1 MTHIAQE
8 VVIIGAG
15 LAGSQAALTCAKHGL
30 RVTLYEMRPGVSSPA
45 HHTERPAE
53 LVCSNSFKSDVCIN
67 AAGLL
72 KRELTILGGELL
84 QFARECSVPAGG
96 ALAVD
101 REAFSKR
108 VGRAL
113 EAHPQITLIQ
123 REITSLEEFGD
134 TPIIV
139 AAGPLAS
146 ECLTQALVPYLGE
159 GLHFFDAAAPIV
171 AADSLDYNRVFR
183 ASRYDKGQGDDYL
196 NIALNEEEY
205 RVFYEALIDAERVI
219 KKDFDKNDLFNAC
232 QPVEEVARRGY
243 DALRYGIMK
252 PVGIDDPR
260 TGRWPYALIQLRAE
274 TKDARAYNLVG
285 FQTNLTWPEQRR
297 VFSLI
302 PGLQQA
308 TFERLG
314 VMHRNT
320 FFDAPR
326 LQNQDFS
333 LKESPNL
340 FFAGQITGTEG
351 YTEAVASGLLCA
363 LNVVA
368 RLKGYEP
375 LVLPQV
381 SAFGAL
387 CFYAHSEETVDYQP
401 MHVNFGIIPP
411 LENRYKNKRLRYKH
425 YALRSAEALKDWV
438 SNLPNDIMVSE
449 NPKETSQQIIDEI
462 ARFEVE
468 SR

>member
-1 MTHIAQE
+1 MTHIAPE

-15 LAGSQAALTCAKHGL
+15 LAGSQAALTCAKHGMK
-30 RVTLYEMRPGVSSPA
+30 VTLYEMRPQVSSPA
-45 HHTERPAE
+45 HHTGKPAE
-53 LVCSNSFKSDVCIN
+53 LVCSNSLKSDVCIN

-72 KRELTILGGELL
+72 KRELTILGSELL
-84 QFARECSVPAGG
+84 ELARETSVPAGG

-101 REAFSKR
+101 REAFSQS
-108 VGRAL
+108 VQRAI
-113 EAHPQITLIQ
+113 ESHPNITLVR
-123 REITSLEEFGD
+123 REVISLTEFGD
-134 TPIIV
+134 TPVIV

-146 ECLTQALVPYLGE
+146 EGLTRALAPYLGE

-171 AADSLDYNRVFR
+171 AADSLDYSRVFR
-183 ASRYDKGQGDDYL
+183 ASRYDKGRGDDYL

-232 QPVEEVARRGY
+232 QPVEEVAKRGY
-243 DALRYGIMK
+243 DALRFGIMK

-260 TGRWPYALIQLRAE
+260 TGRWPFALIQLRAE
-274 TKDARAYNLVG
+274 TKDAKAYNLVG

-297 VFSLI
+297 VFCLI
-302 PGLQQA
+302 PGLQHA

-326 LQNQDFS
+326 LQNADFS
-333 LKESPNL
+333 LKNAPNI

-351 YTEAVASGLLCA
+351 YTEAIASGLLCA

-368 RLKGYEP
+368 RAKGHKP
-375 LVLPQV
+375 FVLPQAT
-381 SAFGAL
+381 AFGSL
-387 CFYAHSEETVDYQP
+387 CAYAHSEETVDYQP

-411 LENRYKNKRLRYKH
+411 LEKRYKSKRLRYKQ
-425 YALRSAEALKDWV
+425 YALRSVEALKEWAT
-438 SNLPNDIMVSE
+438 NLPCDIVVSE

-462 ARFEVE
+462 TRFEVE